1 MQFNENK
8 FEQISHGNINNIGK
22 GIYKTKSGQMIK
34 EDKTTKDLGILQK
47 KKSGHIDDIVLSS
60 KINAGLLLRKF
71 KTREAESM
79 MKMFNSFNGSKLD
92 YYCLIRGG
100 GAFNRLFGISSIPT
114 CYLEPQV

>member
-47 KKSGHIDDIVLSS
+47 KK
-60 KINAGLLLRKF
+60 NQA
-71 KTREAESM
+71 T
-79 MKMFNSFNGSKLD
+79 
-92 YYCLIRGG
+92 
-100 GAFNRLFGISSIPT
+100 
-114 CYLEPQV
+114 

>member
-60 KINAGLLLRKF
+60 KINAAILLRKF

-100 GAFNRLFGISSIPT
+100 WL
-114 CYLEPQV
+114 